1 MCRHNGGKMTR
12 KTIGIVAGALI
23 VLCVSAYLGLK
34 FYIEKD
40 AQGRILDWANQTGR
54 ISEISYQSLDVG
66 LFSKTIQVSQV
77 SIQIKDVNSPVAVD
91 RLILH
96 SFDAKNE
103 IPCFMHVEIQG
114 IHIRRD
120 NSFMKGIS
128 PVLAQLGY
136 ADITANVEYAYI
148 YEPIKKDLEI
158 QQLRISISDM
168 GKVEVSARIN
178 NLDLAAVKAVPDN
191 PLSLIALV
199 PAVEIS
205 GIMLDYQDNSL
216 TQRLIEL
223 GARQSGQRS
232 EQFISAITEQL
243 NSGIQRQNQPAVR
256 DMLLAFQKF
265 IVNPGH
271 IQVAVSPARPVPLLT
286 LLMEKDPNE
295 RIRALNVSVN
305 YQELK
310 K

>member
-1 MCRHNGGKMTR
+1 M
-12 KTIGIVAGALI
+12 AGALI
-23 VLCVSAYLGLK
+23 VLCAGAYLGLK

-77 SIQIKDVNSPVAVD
+77 SIRIKDVNSPVAVD

-96 SFDAKNE
+96 AFDIKNE
-103 IPCFMHVEIQG
+103 IPSFMHVEIQG
-114 IHIRRD
+114 IHITPD
-120 NSFMKGIS
+120 NSLMKGMS

-136 ADITANVEYAYI
+136 ADIAANVEYAYI
-148 YEPIKKDLEI
+148 YEPIKKDMEI
-158 QQLRISISDM
+158 QRLRIDISDM
-168 GKVEVSARIN
+168 GKVEISARIN
-178 NLDLAAVKAVPDN
+178 NLDLATLKAVPDN

-199 PAVEIS
+199 PVVAIS

-232 EQFISAITEQL
+232 EQFVSAITEQL
-243 NSGIQRQNQPAVR
+243 NSEIQRQTQPAVK

-265 IVNPGH
+265 IVKPGH
-271 IQVAVSPARPVPLLT
+271 IQVAVSPTRPVPLLT

-295 RIRALNVSVN
+295 IIRVLNVSVN

>member
-1 MCRHNGGKMTR
+1 MTR
-12 KTIGIVAGALI
+12 KTIGIVAGVLL

-34 FYIEKD
+34 IYIEND
-40 AQGRILDWANQTGR
+40 AKGRIRDWANQTGR

-66 LFSKTIQVSQV
+66 LFSKTIQISQV
-77 SIQIKDVNSPVAVD
+77 SIRIKDVNSPVAVD

-96 SFDAKNE
+96 SFDIKNE
-103 IPCFMHVEIQG
+103 IPSFMHVEIQG
-114 IHIRRD
+114 IHISPD
-120 NSFMKGIS
+120 NSLMKGMS

-136 ADITANVEYAYI
+136 ADIAANVEYAYI
-148 YEPIKKDLEI
+148 YEPIKKDMEI

-178 NLDLAAVKAVPDN
+178 NLDLATLKAVPDN

-199 PAVEIS
+199 PVVAIS
-205 GIMLDYQDNSL
+205 GIMMDYQDNSL

-223 GARQSGQRS
+223 GARQSGQSS
-232 EQFISAITEQL
+232 EQFISTITEQL
-243 NSGIQRQNQPAVR
+243 NSEIQRQNQPAVR
-256 DMLLAFQKF
+256 DILLAFQKF
-265 IVNPGH
+265 LVNPGH
-271 IQVAVSPARPVPLLT
+271 IKVAVSPTRPVPLMT

-295 RIRALNVSVN
+295 RIRVLNVSVN